1 MPADGYIKLWRKVFD
16 STVWSNP
23 KLWRFWCWCLLKASY
38 KEHVAMVGYKE
49 VSLQPGQFI
58 FGLYNACKETGL
70 TLSNVRTAIKYLVGA
85 GKLTINSTN
94 KYSIISIVN
103 WAQYQEELTNKP
115 QANDKLVSPNKNSK
129 NSNKDNTIQFDV
141 FWSAYPKKVG
151 KKDTVKAFTKLNPT
165 QELLE
170 TILTKLDVL
179 KKSDSWTRGYIPNP
193 ATFLNGERWND
204 EPIKT
209 TAQGKPKQQIGA
221 DGWPLGL

>member
-1 MPADGYIKLWRKVFD
+1 
-16 STVWSNP
+16 
-23 KLWRFWCWCLLKASY
+23 
-38 KEHVAMVGYKE
+38 MVGYQG
-49 VSLQPGQFI
+49 VSLQPGQFV
-58 FGLYNACKETGL
+58 FGLYKACEETGL
-70 TLSNVRTAIKYLVGA
+70 TLSSVRTSIKYLVAA
-85 GKLTINSTN
+85 GNITINSTN

-103 WAQYQEELTNKP
+103 WAQYQEELT
-115 QANDKLVSPNKNSK
+115 NKNSK

-170 TILTKLDVL
+170 TILTKLEVL
-179 KKSDSWTRGYIPNP
+179 KKSDSWVRGFIPNP

-204 EPIKT
+204 EPVT
-209 TAQGKPKQQIGA
+209 TTQDKPKRKIGE

>member
-38 KEHVAMVGYKE
+38 KEHETMVGYQG
-49 VSLQPGQFI
+49 VSLQPGQFV
-58 FGLYNACKETGL
+58 FGLYKACEETGL
-70 TLSNVRTAIKYLVGA
+70 TLSSVRTSIKYLVAA
-85 GKLTINSTN
+85 GNITINSTN

-103 WAQYQEELTNKP
+103 WAQYQEELT
-115 QANDKLVSPNKNSK
+115 NKNSK

-170 TILTKLDVL
+170 TILTKLEVL

-204 EPIKT
+204 EPVKT
-209 TAQGKPKQQIGA
+209 MAQGKPKQQIGA